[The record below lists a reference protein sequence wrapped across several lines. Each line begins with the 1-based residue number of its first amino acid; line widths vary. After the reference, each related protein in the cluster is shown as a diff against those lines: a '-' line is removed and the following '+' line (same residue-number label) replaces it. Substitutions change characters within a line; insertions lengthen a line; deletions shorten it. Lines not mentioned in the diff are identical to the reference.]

1 MATQGQSSDMKW
13 INATIAAAAVI
24 CSIVFYSL
32 VIWLGDWFQL
42 EAYISRFVLVAQIVA
57 ILGGLGSFIFIRS
70 NKRVTTYLDEVM
82 GELAKVIWPEKN
94 SVTRLTIGILIWLV
108 IVGIILAFVD
118 YITRILLQLLY

>member
-32 VIWLGDWFQL
+32 VLWLGDWFEL
-42 EAYISRFVLVAQIVA
+42 EAYIPRFVLVAQIVA
-57 ILGGLGSFIFIRS
+57 IIGGLGAFVFIRK
-70 NKRVTTYLDEVM
+70 NKKATGYLDEVM
-82 GELAKVIWPEKN
+82 GELSKVIWPDKN
-94 SVTRLTIGILIWLV
+94 SITRLTIGILIWLV

-118 YITRILLQLLY
+118 YITRVLLQLLY